1 MFNFGQQP
9 QPSGTLNLSA
19 TGAPVAAQQSLGF
32 TQQMQQNPM
41 MGGMMT
47 GMGITPQQEEK
58 AKETFVP
65 LNMGGGAKEDTSM
78 ADLMYAGG

>member
-1 MFNFGQQP
+1 MALRTAAILAIASYDGDEEIVV
-9 QPSGTLNLSA
+9 
-19 TGAPVAAQQSLGF
+19 PVSSDD
-32 TQQMQQNPM
+32 
-41 MGGMMT
+41 
-47 GMGITPQQEEK
+47 MGIGSTPQQEEK